1 MIFFINKQ
9 VEFITKKINVELFRK
24 YLFIMS
30 CIIKFEPQVF

>member
-1 MIFFINKQ
+1 MIFFLNKQ
-9 VEFITKKINVELFRK
+9 DKFIYWKINVELFRK